1 MFCRQS
7 QQRQALVYKRLPWP
21 PSLWSSSSHPHPGT
35 LNSAAILPLAGAA
48 RASVTCIA
56 HARRQRQATRH
67 RVSVSPPEAE
77 PQRRHSE
84 SWPLPTPGA
93 PSAASSAL
101 APGSFPRDLHPA
113 GRQPEVEEG
122 EKEGTAQ
129 LWLLWGEG
137 RGKLSPHHSCLMEA
151 ALSPR
156 TGVWLCCCC
165 FLKRRKG
172 GDEFPDAK
180 NQEECN
186 PLLG

>member
-1 MFCRQS
+1 METLETRGSTCVRACVRHLHS
-7 QQRQALVYKRLPWP
+7 ASP
-21 PSLWSSSSHPHPGT
+21 P
-35 LNSAAILPLAGAA
+35 
-48 RASVTCIA
+48 
-56 HARRQRQATRH
+56 RQRQATRR
-67 RVSVSPPEAE
+67 RVSASPPEAK
-77 PQRRHSE
+77 PRRRHSE
-84 SWPLPTPGA
+84 SRPLPMPRA
-93 PSAASSAL
+93 PSAGSSAL
-101 APGSFPRDLHPA
+101 APGSFPRNLHPA
-113 GRQPEVEEG
+113 GRQPEEEEG

-137 RGKLSPHHSCLMEA
+137 RGKLSPHHSCLVEA

-180 NQEECN
+180 NQEECH

>member
-1 MFCRQS
+1 MVSIPSSPSRGLELHGHPS
-7 QQRQALVYKRLPWP
+7 PGQASLAHGNAGQHVRACVRHLHSASP
-21 PSLWSSSSHPHPGT
+21 P
-35 LNSAAILPLAGAA
+35 
-48 RASVTCIA
+48 
-56 HARRQRQATRH
+56 RQRQATRR
-67 RVSVSPPEAE
+67 RVSASPPEAK
-77 PQRRHSE
+77 PRRRHSE
-84 SWPLPTPGA
+84 SRPLPTPRA
-93 PSAASSAL
+93 PSAGSSAL
-101 APGSFPRDLHPA
+101 APGSFPRNLHPA
-113 GRQPEVEEG
+113 GRQPEEEEG

-137 RGKLSPHHSCLMEA
+137 RGKLSPHHSCLVEA

-180 NQEECN
+180 NQEECH